1 MILNK
6 YLTEKYVTKPAIITA
21 IASLNKS
28 ILGVDI
34 MLLKFLIISTKNDP
48 AVTGKNIKNEKWA
61 ASSLDNL
68 FTFPPKIVDPL
79 LYIPGNTP
87 TPWNKPIDKALKY
100 DISFNVFLPFIFLLA
115 SNKNPVTMLKHKV

>member
-34 MLLKFLIISTKNDP
+34 MLLKFLITSTKNDP
-48 AVTGKNIKNEKWA
+48 AVTGKNIKNE
-61 ASSLDNL
+61 NE
-68 FTFPPKIVDPL
+68 L
-79 LYIPGNTP
+79 L
-87 TPWNKPIDKALKY
+87 L
-100 DISFNVFLPFIFLLA
+100 
-115 SNKNPVTMLKHKV
+115 H